1 MYKFARLVSLS
12 LILILA
18 MSVGLGM
25 VSAQDEEGE
34 GGILH
39 TATFGSGPANVSP
52 IYCQGTD
59 CADDLYYNMFLGL
72 VGVDPATA
80 TIQPEQPD
88 AFAWN
93 WDVSDDNLVY
103 TLHLR
108 DDFTW
113 SDGTPITS
121 ADMAYHW
128 EVLNSIEANH
138 PQAWVLD
145 DIASFEVID
154 DYTVQFTMNTPAC
167 TAIATVSQVFPVP
180 AHVLSEIPMAELE
193 ENPWNQNPTP
203 NSGPF
208 NMGEFRAGEAVTLV
222 GRDDYVDAPLGYV
235 AADGLIQSVVGDQT
249 VLIEQLLEGDINFVN
264 SVAVDRQDEVKDRD
278 VSEGGD
284 LQAYSYPGTS
294 WDYMAMNFAD
304 PNNPQPALDA
314 DGNRVDQGLH
324 PIFGDKL
331 VRQAIGHAV
340 DVDAIIQGAVFGNGD
355 RMTSNLVQA
364 SWAYNSDLPPVS
376 YDPDLAL
383 SMLADAG
390 WVPDSNGRLVCQ
402 GCLYATE
409 VDSTFEGSPL
419 EFTLNTNTG
428 NTRREAI
435 GAVIQDQ
442 LDEIGITVNFE
453 SSEFNTLIQLFS
465 GQTYDAF
472 ILGWRAGYP
481 DDPDGTQLWSA
492 AADDPEVG
500 GYNFTSF
507 YNEEYF
513 ALEEQA
519 KSVPGCA
526 PEDRAPFY
534 LQMQEI
540 IQDEMPYLW
549 LFSTNG
555 MYVARE
561 EVHNFAPFPN
571 NYRWNVTNWF
581 VSDQ

>member
-1 MYKFARLVSLS
+1 
-12 LILILA
+12 
-18 MSVGLGM
+18 
-25 VSAQDEEGE
+25 
-34 GGILH
+34 
-39 TATFGSGPANVSP
+39 
-52 IYCQGTD
+52 
-59 CADDLYYNMFLGL
+59 
-72 VGVDPATA
+72 
-80 TIQPEQPD
+80 
-88 AFAWN
+88 
-93 WDVSDDNLVY
+93 
-103 TLHLR
+103 
-108 DDFTW
+108 
-113 SDGTPITS
+113 
-121 ADMAYHW
+121 
-128 EVLNSIEANH
+128 
-138 PQAWVLD
+138 
-145 DIASFEVID
+145 
-154 DYTVQFTMNTPAC
+154 
-167 TAIATVSQVFPVP
+167 
-180 AHVLSEIPMAELE
+180 
-193 ENPWNQNPTP
+193 
-203 NSGPF
+203 
-208 NMGEFRAGEAVTLV
+208 
-222 GRDDYVDAPLGYV
+222 
-235 AADGLIQSVVGDQT
+235 
-249 VLIEQLLEGDINFVN
+249 
-264 SVAVDRQDEVKDRD
+264 
-278 VSEGGD
+278 
-284 LQAYSYPGTS
+284 
-294 WDYMAMNFAD
+294 
-304 PNNPQPALDA
+304 
-314 DGNRVDQGLH
+314 
-324 PIFGDKL
+324 
-331 VRQAIGHAV
+331 
-340 DVDAIIQGAVFGNGD
+340 
-355 RMTSNLVQA
+355 
-364 SWAYNSDLPPVS
+364 
-376 YDPDLAL
+376 
-383 SMLADAG
+383 MLADAG

-453 SSEFNTLIQLFS
+453 SIEFNTLIQLFS

-555 MYVARE
+555 MYVARQ

-571 NYRWNVTNWF
+571 NYRWNVTNWY